1 MVNVMIVEDQKMI
14 RSILERYI
22 SDEEGYETVA
32 SIAGARRA
40 VELCDTAAVNLV
52 LMDVQTEFRENGLI
66 AAKKI
71 KAAHPEIKIM
81 IVTSLADREVLE
93 QAKAAG
99 VDSLWYKD
107 SDEIAFMDAV
117 RRTVGG
123 EHLFPDSPPPVEIGT
138 SKSTDFTNAEMR
150 VLRCLVKGM
159 SYGATAAALGIE
171 VTTVKYHVSNMLQ
184 KTNFENKLQL
194 AIAASESKLVAELS
208 GGD

>member
-22 SDEEGYETVA
+22 NDEEGYETVA

-40 VELCDTAAVNLV
+40 VELCDTAVVDLV
-52 LMDVQTEFRENGLI
+52 LMDVQTELRENGLI
-66 AAKKI
+66 AAKRI

-107 SDEIAFMDAV
+107 SDDVVFMDAV

-123 EHLFPDSPPPVEIGT
+123 EHVFPDSPPPVEIGT
-138 SKSTDFTNAEMR
+138 AKSTDFTNAEMR

-159 SYGATAAALGIE
+159 SYGAIAGALGIE
-171 VTTVKYHVSNMLQ
+171 VTTVKYHVANMLQ

>member
-22 SDEEGYETVA
+22 NDEEGYETVA

-52 LMDVQTEFRENGLI
+52 LMDVQTELRENGLI

-107 SDEIAFMDAV
+107 SDDVVFMDAV

-123 EHLFPDSPPPVEIGT
+123 EHVFPDCPPPVEIGT
-138 SKSTDFTNAEMR
+138 AKSTDFTNAEMR
-150 VLRCLVKGM
+150 VLRCLVQGM
-159 SYGATAAALGIE
+159 SYTAAAETLG
-171 VTTVKYHVSNMLQ
+171 VDPRTVKYHVSNMLQ

-194 AIAASESKLVAELS
+194 AVAAIEARLTANFPEE
-208 GGD
+208 